1 MLSKIYTIK
10 KDLYFTVT
18 NEGGQIKLCLDA
30 DHAAAAGKAAQKTGK
45 ATIEAINGYGVILL
59 GNQAKE
65 NELVFVGSKA
75 SKAECNAY
83 MLHKEAI
90 HDAMGKLGQ
99 LPQAYD
105 SMLSLMC
112 GVKLSLYAA
121 SVQLSNG
128 KIDATAYAAK
138 VAQLTSRLHIGI
150 MA

>member
-18 NEGGQIKLCLDA
+18 NNGGQVTLCLDA
-30 DHAAAAGKAAQKTGK
+30 GQAEKAGKAAQKTGK

-75 SKAECNAY
+75 ECNAY
-83 MLHKEAI
+83 MLHKEAV

-99 LPQAYD
+99 LPEAYD
-105 SMLSLMC
+105 NMLSLMH